1 MNNLKVYVFKLLCVI
16 CTCVELRW
24 LSSKPCHHVN
34 MKKSDYNH
42 VYLVERRSIL
52 NYTASAALFTNTKI
66 ADSQSAVSR
75 RI

>member
-1 MNNLKVYVFKLLCVI
+1 MKKSDYNHVY
-16 CTCVELRW
+16 
-24 LSSKPCHHVN
+24 HVN

-66 ADSQSAVSR
+66 ADSRAG
-75 RI
+75 

>member
-16 CTCVELRW
+16 CTCVEY
-24 LSSKPCHHVN
+24 VN

-66 ADSQSAVSR
+66 ADSRAG
-75 RI
+75 